1 MEACQ
6 LELVGKT
13 NAHGRL
19 SIFQQEPNGNEHA
32 CDNMLVVT
40 YFNISKNKDNIS

>member
-6 LELVGKT
+6 LELVGKA
-13 NAHGRL
+13 NAHGSL
-19 SIFQQEPNGNEHA
+19 SIFQWELNGNEHT

-40 YFNISKNKDNIS
+40 YFNISKNEHNIS